1 MNDCY
6 HVPQALYLRFS
17 KYQMMEVYVRSV
29 IGGEGGKGI
38 EKG

>member
-6 HVPQALYLRFS
+6 RISQALCLRFS

-38 EKG
+38 EER